1 MDFFAISEL
10 PLMRPFRLAVAIG
23 LAAILTVGCAP
34 GPLSTTWIEPGT
46 PPTPYRDLIVFGIS
60 TNPIVR
66 RAYEDNFVE
75 VLKGAGVQARAAH
88 TLLSD
93 RDVGR
98 SRAVQEAVGRSGAD
112 GIIVTY
118 LAGENMDAAPSSG
131 RTHVVPSLY
140 GRLYPYYGHI
150 LSEVTA
156 PGYYANYRA
165 LRLETNLYDAG
176 RAKLVWS
183 GRSDTLDPSSEQTMI
198 SEVIAAMIGKLKAD
212 GFLPTS

>member
-1 MDFFAISEL
+1 
-10 PLMRPFRLAVAIG
+10 MRLIRLAVAFG
-23 LAAILTVGCAP
+23 LIALQTVGCAP
-34 GPLSTTWIEPGT
+34 GPLSTTWVAPGT
-46 PPTPYRDLIVFGIS
+46 LPTPYRDLIVFGVS
-60 TNPIVR
+60 TNPTVR

-75 VLKGAGVQARAAH
+75 ALKGSGVQARAAH

-98 SRAVQEAVGRSGAD
+98 ARAVQEAVGRSGAD
-112 GIIVTY
+112 GVIVTY
-118 LAGENMDAAPSSG
+118 LAGENPDAAPTG
-131 RTHVVPSLY
+131 RTTHVVPSLY

-176 RAKLVWS
+176 RASLVWS
-183 GRSDTLDPSSEQTMI
+183 GRSDPLDPSSEQTMI
-198 SEVIAAMIGKLKAD
+198 SEVIAAVIGKLKAD